1 MKAAVYTE
9 YGKPEVVQVKEV
21 PKPIPDDNE
30 VVVKVNATTMTA
42 GDWRMRAGDPFV
54 IKLYNGLF
62 KIKRTVL
69 GQEFSGVVDSVGK
82 NVTRFNKGDYTF
94 GGTGDSAGGHA
105 EYVAVP
111 GDGAIVHKPESMTN
125 ENAAALPIGALTAL
139 FFLRQADIKPG
150 QKVLIYGA
158 SGSVG
163 TYAVQLAKHFDA
175 EVTGVCSS
183 TNLEMVRSL
192 GADKL
197 IDYRQEDY
205 AKNGEE
211 YDVIFDAVGKTS
223 FGTGKNA
230 LKLKGAYL
238 TVAMSFTL
246 MLQSVINSITGQYQ
260 FVSAVTKMTAEEL
273 LFLTKLVETGEL
285 KPVIDCTYPLS
296 DIQTAHRHAQT
307 GRKKG
312 NIVIRP

>member
-1 MKAAVYTE
+1 
-9 YGKPEVVQVKEV
+9 
-21 PKPIPDDNE
+21 
-30 VVVKVNATTMTA
+30 
-42 GDWRMRAGDPFV
+42 
-54 IKLYNGLF
+54 
-62 KIKRTVL
+62 
-69 GQEFSGVVDSVGK
+69 
-82 NVTRFNKGDYTF
+82 
-94 GGTGDSAGGHA
+94 
-105 EYVAVP
+105 
-111 GDGAIVHKPESMTN
+111 MTN

>member
-82 NVTRFNKGDYTF
+82 NVTRFNKGDYIF

-105 EYVAVP
+105 EYVAVQA
-111 GDGAIVHKPESMTN
+111 DGAIVHKPESMTN

>member
-82 NVTRFNKGDYTF
+82 NVTRFNKGDYIF

-111 GDGAIVHKPESMTN
+111 ADGAIVHKPESMTN

-246 MLQSVINSITGQYQ
+246 MLQSVINSITGRHK
-260 FVSAVTKMTAEEL
+260 FVSALTKMTAEEL

>member
-82 NVTRFNKGDYTF
+82 NVTRFNKGDYIF

-111 GDGAIVHKPESMTN
+111 ADGAIVHKPESMTN

-192 GADKL
+192 GAAKL

>member
-1 MKAAVYTE
+1 
-9 YGKPEVVQVKEV
+9 
-21 PKPIPDDNE
+21 

-82 NVTRFNKGDYTF
+82 NVTRFNKGDYIF

-111 GDGAIVHKPESMTN
+111 ADGAIVHKPESMTN

>member
-1 MKAAVYTE
+1 
-9 YGKPEVVQVKEV
+9 
-21 PKPIPDDNE
+21 
-30 VVVKVNATTMTA
+30 
-42 GDWRMRAGDPFV
+42 
-54 IKLYNGLF
+54 
-62 KIKRTVL
+62 
-69 GQEFSGVVDSVGK
+69 VDSVGK
-82 NVTRFNKGDYTF
+82 NVTRFNKGDYIF

-111 GDGAIVHKPESMTN
+111 ADGAIVHKPESMTN

>member
-1 MKAAVYTE
+1 M
-9 YGKPEVVQVKEV
+9 
-21 PKPIPDDNE
+21 
-30 VVVKVNATTMTA
+30 VVKVNATTMTA

-82 NVTRFNKGDYTF
+82 NVTRFNKGDYIF

-111 GDGAIVHKPESMTN
+111 ADGAIVHKPESMTN